1 MDSQSQEKIVSNVE
15 TWEQTFQELMQEV
28 KPRAKWTLK
37 LDKNIQPD
45 CVAQGWKQYQQRA
58 FGRFR
63 CSSCKRFW
71 ASAQVQILCHMYLE
85 IRKSQGQVL
94 MRLFAQRCRRCTQSQ
109 FEKPEFSPESTMRI
123 LKNLVRRIQ
132 ERYYGDGIRKFSE
145 MPVVPEVPLEG
156 SHDTANCE
164 ACTLGFCVWGFQNCI
179 INPPESPLSYRE
191 IGSSSPHTGDMS
203 SQNQAGNQSGK
214 AREAQGSGYS
224 CVPKKSTPSH
234 ATAGTQVPGAG
245 PQPKQE
251 TGRQPTPGANQQAKR
266 GTGLQPSQ
274 VEGSLPLGRTDP
286 QPTRAVVPLP
296 SGQADSQSTP
306 GGGPQAPRR
315 AYSQVLRCSGQQ
327 ITQKA
332 CSQATQGVG
341 LQATR
346 RTDLQPTQKE
356 DPIVTRRSRTLNET
370 QDAQRRQEKYS
381 DRRPAPDSFFGRS
394 SFNQPN
400 NTLNQDN
407 IFMKACVCIAAV
419 CTFLMSKYFS

>member
-1 MDSQSQEKIVSNVE
+1 MYSQSQEKIVSDVG
-15 TWEQTFQELMQEV
+15 TWEQTFQELMQQV

-45 CVAQGWKQYQQRA
+45 SVAQGWKQYQQRA

-85 IRKSQGQVL
+85 TRKSQGQVL
-94 MRLFAQRCRRCTQSQ
+94 MRLFAQRCRRCSQSP

-123 LKNLVRRIQ
+123 LNNLVRRIQ
-132 ERYYGDGIRKFSE
+132 EKYYGDGIRKFSE
-145 MPVVPEVPLEG
+145 MPVKLEVPLEG

-164 ACTLGFCVWGFQNCI
+164 ACALGFCVRALQNCTT
-179 INPPESPLSYRE
+179 NSSKSPSSYME
-191 IGSSSPHTGDMS
+191 IGSSSPYTGDMC
-203 SQNQAGNQSGK
+203 SQNQAGNQSGEANK
-214 AREAQGSGYS
+214 AQGSGNF
-224 CVPKKSTPSH
+224 CVPKKSVPSH

-251 TGRQPTPGANQQAKR
+251 TGRQPTPRANQQAER
-266 GTGLQPSQ
+266 GTGLQPLR
-274 VEGSLPLGRTDP
+274 VAGSLPLGWMDP
-286 QPTRAVVPLP
+286 QPTQAVVPLP

-306 GGGPQAPRR
+306 GGGPQAPQR
-315 AYSQVLRCSGQQ
+315 ASFQS
-327 ITQKA
+327 TQKA

-356 DPIVTRRSRTLNET
+356 DPIVTRRSGTLNKT
-370 QDAQRRQEKYS
+370 QDAWGRQERYS
-381 DRRPAPDSFFGRS
+381 DRRPAPDSFFGPS
-394 SFNQPN
+394 SFMQPN
-400 NTLNQDN
+400 TFNQDN
-407 IFMKACVCIAAV
+407 SFMQAFVCFVFV
-419 CTFLMSKYFS
+419 CGVLISKLFK